1 MGSDYYLDHALRL
14 SEAERKTKAANVVA
28 ERYKGELAL
37 LTKAVYAYLRGPKMG
52 RELNLKALE
61 DRLDKAVRILENGL

>member
-14 SEAERKTKAANVVA
+14 SEAANVVA

-37 LTKAVYAYLRGPKMG
+37 LARAVHAYLHGP
-52 RELNLKALE
+52 EW
-61 DRLDKAVRILENGL
+61 VEN